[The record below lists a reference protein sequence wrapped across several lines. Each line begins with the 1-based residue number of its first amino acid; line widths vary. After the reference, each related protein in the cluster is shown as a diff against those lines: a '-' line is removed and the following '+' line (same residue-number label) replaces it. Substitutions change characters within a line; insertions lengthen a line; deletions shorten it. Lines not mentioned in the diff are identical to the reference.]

1 MTYREVGSRFK
12 ATKMIRPSVLYVQR
26 PVLQGNSLEVPM
38 RNAHAPGK
46 QIAVFVTAAIC
57 VALLESE
64 TFAQRRSRT
73 YPVDRRLEELNRQA
87 EQYERDRQQ
96 REIQAR
102 EESTADRLRT
112 QSTVTQVKEDFGRIQ
127 TIYNDVVLA
136 LSAGKTL
143 DEAFIAKS
151 AAGINKCAT
160 RLKSNL
166 ALPQSVNKNQERQN
180 RSEDAP
186 LKSSL
191 KILLNHISQ
200 FVTNPL
206 FESPGVL
213 DIELSTRASS
223 DLDEIIHLSE
233 KLRKRIEKPK

>member
-1 MTYREVGSRFK
+1 MT
-12 ATKMIRPSVLYVQR
+12 
-26 PVLQGNSLEVPM
+26 
-38 RNAHAPGK
+38 NAHALGK

-57 VALLESE
+57 VAVLESE

-87 EQYERDRQQ
+87 ELYERDRQQ

-102 EESTADRLRT
+102 EESTADRLRER
-112 QSTVTQVKEDFGRIQ
+112 STVTQVKEDFGRIQ

-160 RLKSNL
+160 RLRSNL
-166 ALPQSVNKNQERQN
+166 ALPQSVDKNQERRNQ
-180 RSEDAP
+180 SEDA
-186 LKSSL
+186 LKSSV
-191 KILLNHISQ
+191 KILLNHISK

-213 DIELSTRASS
+213 DIELSTRASR

-233 KLRKRIEKPK
+233 RIRKRTEKSK

>member
-1 MTYREVGSRFK
+1 MT
-12 ATKMIRPSVLYVQR
+12 
-26 PVLQGNSLEVPM
+26 
-38 RNAHAPGK
+38 NAPALGK
-46 QIAVFVTAAIC
+46 QIAVFITAAIC
-57 VALLESE
+57 VAVLESE
-64 TFAQRRSRT
+64 AFAQRRSRT

-102 EESTADRLRT
+102 EESTADRLRA

-160 RLKSNL
+160 RLRSNL
-166 ALPQSVNKNQERQN
+166 ALPQSVDKNLERQN
-180 RSEDAP
+180 QSEDPP
-186 LKSSL
+186 LKSV
-191 KILLNHISQ
+191 KILLNHISK

-206 FESPGVL
+206 FQSPGVL
-213 DIELSTRASS
+213 DIELSTRASR

-233 KLRKRIEKPK
+233 RIRKRSEKSK